1 MRVQMITWGGK
12 CYYSILLLFPLN
24 SKLIFPQAHLHAVPP
39 AEAAGEELL
48 RHPLLHQPLDAPPQ
62 GARPS
67 PSIMQIR
74 AGIRSD
80 SSAYCINTSWFP
92 SVPA

>member
-48 RHPLLHQPLDAPPQ
+48 RHPLLKL
-62 GARPS
+62 
-67 PSIMQIR
+67 
-74 AGIRSD
+74 
-80 SSAYCINTSWFP
+80 
-92 SVPA
+92 